1 MGYAMAKRLIM
12 AGSNLTVYNRSREK
26 AEPLAEYGARV
37 VESLSELAS
46 CDIIFTM
53 LSTDEAVKDV
63 FTGRGGLLA
72 GADLPVRTVIE
83 CSSISVDASAQIRE
97 ALRQRDIS
105 MLAAPISGNPGVV
118 EAGNASFA
126 VSGPKSD
133 FERVHPVLL
142 NIAKQA
148 TYVGSGELAR
158 IAKICHNVWLGAL
171 TQSLAEVV
179 VLAEKAG
186 LARSA
191 FLEFLNL
198 SALGSTYTRAKA
210 QSWVDL
216 DFSTTFTAPLM
227 RKDMD
232 LGLDLADSLDVP
244 MLLASTTRHFVQTLI
259 NHGYVDC
266 DFSALLLLQAQSSGF
281 DLAKE
286 NGTKDSD
293 ALA

>member
-53 LSTDEAVKDV
+53 LSTDEAVRDV

-72 GADLPVRTVIE
+72 GAELSVRTVIE
-83 CSSISVDASAQIRE
+83 CSSISVDTSAQIRE
-97 ALRQRDIS
+97 VLRQRDIN
-105 MLAAPISGNPGVV
+105 MLASPISGNPGVV
-118 EAGNASFA
+118 ETGNASFV

-133 FERVHPVLL
+133 FDLVHPVLL

-148 TYVGSGELAR
+148 TYVGTGELAR

-191 FLEFLNL
+191 FLEFLNV

-210 QSWVDL
+210 PSWINL

-244 MLLASTTRHFVQTLI
+244 MLLASTTRHLVQTLI

-281 DLAKE
+281 ELAKE
-286 NGTKDSD
+286 SGPKASD
-293 ALA
+293 ALT